1 MPMLGLDGLLSIVT
15 GLLNT
20 VLGLVDSL
28 LAGLGLGG
36 LLTGL
41 LGGL

>member
-1 MPMLGLDGLLSIVT
+1 MLALDGLLSIVT

-28 LAGLGLGG
+28 LTGLGLGG